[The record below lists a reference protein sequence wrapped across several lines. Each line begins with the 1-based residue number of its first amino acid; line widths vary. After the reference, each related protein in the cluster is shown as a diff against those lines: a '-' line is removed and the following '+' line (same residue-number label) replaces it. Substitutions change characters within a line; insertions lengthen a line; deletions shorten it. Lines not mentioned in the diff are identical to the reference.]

1 MAISVAFL
9 ASFAHLRRKL
19 HNQRL
24 VEQKCLPQRH
34 DSRTTN
40 RKFNWQIS
48 SDSPALAVISY
59 LACRVVGN
67 NASRKPEHQLNHFIT
82 SVVVDFCTIQSKVT
96 H

>member
-24 VEQKCLPQRH
+24 VEQTCFPQRH

-67 NASRKPEHQLNHFIT
+67 NAVIVASFTEART
-82 SVVVDFCTIQSKVT
+82 SVEPF
-96 H
+96 HYLRGG

>member
-1 MAISVAFL
+1 MAISFACL

-24 VEQKCLPQRH
+24 VEQTCLPQRH

-67 NASRKPEHQLNHFIT
+67 NAVIVASFTEART
-82 SVVVDFCTIQSKVT
+82 SVEPF
-96 H
+96 HYLRGG